1 MYSIKRSC
9 LPSVFSTTTP
19 SSHTGVNEQI
29 TVYLHLIWM
38 VQDDVDAVQAR
49 QQHYHKTLKI
59 KGFTAGVVEKL
70 QIQKVVVAVMENI
83 QGHARG

>member
-1 MYSIKRSC
+1 
-9 LPSVFSTTTP
+9 
-19 SSHTGVNEQI
+19 
-29 TVYLHLIWM
+29 M

-49 QQHYHKTLKI
+49 QKHYHKTLKI

-83 QGHARG
+83 QGHARGWELHWDTPESAGWVALLAGPEEPCIGCFV